1 MTLAELKTMRR
12 LRARPAFPIVM
23 TDDATVHEFCTV
35 NDLPV
40 IWTPGLQADADF
52 SPLYGLDVW
61 LVRNN
66 PPKKLKEALA
76 AHRPKSMWVVRPYGY
91 AWRVNN
97 AVEREVMPWK
107 S

>member
-1 MTLAELKTMRR
+1 MTLHELANMRR

-23 TDDATVHEFCTV
+23 TDDAGVHEFCTV

-40 IWTPGLQADADF
+40 IWTPGLKADADF
-52 SPLYGLDVW
+52 SPLHGLDVW

-66 PPKKLKEALA
+66 PPTRLKEAIA
-76 AHRPKSMWVVRPYGY
+76 EHHPASMWAVRPCGY
-91 AWRVNN
+91 AWRINS
-97 AVEREVMPWK
+97 AVGREAMPWN